1 MNSPTS
7 QLQPKSPA
15 QRVAAYSLGAALLIA
30 AIFSV
35 LHIAAAY
42 RTGAYLDHVAGAWT
56 TLAFDLAHGIFYR
69 PILGPIGYGG
79 TRFMPLYFSA
89 HALLIGLG
97 LSPVV
102 AGYILSGFSSLLL
115 LAAVFFVV
123 RTLGGS
129 TKHAAFAVLI
139 VAVIPEFQRALI
151 TIRGD
156 ILAGALS
163 VCGLVLA
170 SSRPTKGPRFWA
182 VIAILTLA
190 FACKLTSGFALI
202 AIVAWYIVSGERK
215 HALQLLGFGLL
226 SFAVVIGIAEAASDG
241 RMLSIFAACAG
252 ANMTVSRF
260 ARGPMEL
267 LRTASLYNFGTLALV
282 TAAFAISCAFPRRLP
297 SIYFLTALL
306 ATMVIF
312 ASPGTDYN
320 HLLDLEVA
328 AVLAIMS
335 GLREFSPDAQR
346 AASWFFAAV
355 VLMMSGTL
363 YALQRQTLDV
373 DRDFAARVISDTKG
387 IAVAENSLWPVSA
400 NVAPVVADP
409 FMLRV
414 VSERDP
420 RVSEPLVALLR
431 ARKVPVVLLMFNLDD
446 YRWWYER
453 THFGPAI
460 YNALHDNYTLTESR
474 PGVFVYRPKAQ

>member
-1 MNSPTS
+1 MNSPVS
-7 QLQPKSPA
+7 QLQTKPSA
-15 QRVAAYSLGAALLIA
+15 QRVAEYSLLA
-30 AIFSV
+30 V
-35 LHIAAAY
+35 LVVGVIQSIQHVATAY
-42 RTGAYLDHVAGAWT
+42 RDGAYLDHVAGAWT

-89 HALLIGLG
+89 HALLISLG
-97 LSPVV
+97 LSPVA
-102 AGYILSGFSSLLL
+102 AGYVLSALSALLL

-123 RTLGGS
+123 RALGG
-129 TKHAAFAVLI
+129 TARNAVVTGAI
-139 VAVIPEFQRALI
+139 IAVIPEFQRALV
-151 TIRGD
+151 TVRGD

-163 VCGLVLA
+163 VCGLFLA

-182 VIAILTLA
+182 MIVLFALA
-190 FACKLTSGFALI
+190 FACKLTSGFALV
-202 AIVAWYIVSGERK
+202 AVVAWYLISGERK
-215 HALQLLGFGLL
+215 HGLQLLGMGLL
-226 SFAVVIGIAEAASDG
+226 SFAAVVGIAEAASDG

-260 ARGPMEL
+260 AGGPIEL
-267 LRTASLYNFGTLALV
+267 LRTASLYDFGTLALV
-282 TAAFAISCAFPRRLP
+282 TAAFAISCALPRRLT
-297 SIYFLTALL
+297 SVYFLTALL

-328 AVLAIMS
+328 AVLAIVS
-335 GLREFSPDAQR
+335 ALHEFSPEAQR
-346 AASWFFAAV
+346 AAGWFFAAV
-355 VLMMSGTL
+355 VLMMSATL
-363 YALQRQTLDV
+363 YSLQRQTLNV
-373 DRDFAARVISDTKG
+373 DREFAARVISETKG

-400 NVAPVVADP
+400 GVAPVVADP

-420 RVSEPLVALLR
+420 RISAPLAALLR
-431 ARKVPVVLLMFNLDD
+431 ARQVPVVLLMFNLEE

-453 THFGPAI
+453 THFGPAV
-460 YNALHDNYTLTESR
+460 YNALHENYALTESR
-474 PGVFVYRPKAQ
+474 PGVFVYRPKTQ

>member
-1 MNSPTS
+1 MNSPVS
-7 QLQPKSPA
+7 QLQAKPSA
-15 QRVAAYSLGAALLIA
+15 ERVAGYSLIA
-30 AIFSV
+30 ALVIGAIQSV
-35 LHIAAAY
+35 LHVVRAY
-42 RTGAYLDHVAGAWT
+42 RHGAYLDHVAGAWT

-89 HALLIGLG
+89 HALLISAD
-97 LSPVV
+97 LSPIA
-102 AGYILSGFSSLLL
+102 AGYVLSAVSSLLL

-123 RTLGGS
+123 RPPGGS
-129 TKHAAFAVLI
+129 SRHAALAVLI
-139 VAVIPEFQRALI
+139 VAVIPEFQRALV

-182 VIAILTLA
+182 MVAILALA
-190 FACKLTSGFALI
+190 FACKLTSGFVLI

-215 HALQLLGFGLL
+215 RGLQVLGTGLL
-226 SFAVVIGIAEAASDG
+226 SFGVVVGVAEAASDG
-241 RMLSIFAACAG
+241 RMLSIFASCAG

-260 ARGPMEL
+260 ARGPIEL
-267 LRTASLYNFGTLALV
+267 LRTASLYDFGTLALV
-282 TAAFAISCAFPRRLP
+282 TAAFAISCALPRRLT

-320 HLLDLEVA
+320 HLLDLEVS
-328 AVLAIMS
+328 AVLAIVTA
-335 GLREFSPDAQR
+335 LPEFSHEAQR
-346 AASWFFAAV
+346 AGGWFFAAV
-355 VLMMSGTL
+355 VLTMSATL
-363 YALQRQTLDV
+363 YSLQHQTLNV
-373 DRDFAARVISDTKG
+373 DRDFAVRMISEAKG

-420 RVSEPLVALLR
+420 KISEPLVALLR
-431 ARKVPVVLLMFNLDD
+431 ARKVPVVLLMFNLEE

-460 YNALHDNYTLTESR
+460 YQALHDNYVLTESR

>member
-1 MNSPTS
+1 MNSPAS
-7 QLQPKSPA
+7 QMQPKSFPE
-15 QRVAAYSLGAALLIA
+15 RVSAYSLGTALGVA

-35 LHIAAAY
+35 LHIATAY
-42 RTGAYLDHVAGAWT
+42 RNGAYLDHVAGAWT
-56 TLAFDLAHGIFYR
+56 TLAFDLAHGVFYR
-69 PILGPIGYGG
+69 PIFGPIGFGG

-89 HALLIGLG
+89 HALLISMG
-97 LSPVV
+97 LSPVA
-102 AGYILSGFSSLLL
+102 AGYLLSALCSLVL
-115 LAAVFFVV
+115 LAAVYLFI
-123 RTLGGS
+123 RALGGDNRN
-129 TKHAAFAVLI
+129 AAITVAII
-139 VAVIPEFQRALI
+139 VVIPEFQRALV

-170 SSRPTKGPRFWA
+170 SSRPTRGPRFWA
-182 VIAILTLA
+182 MVTIFALA

-202 AIVAWYIVSGERK
+202 AVVAWYMVSGERK
-215 HALQLLGFGLL
+215 QGLRLLGMGLL
-226 SFAVVIGIAEAASDG
+226 SFAVVVGIAEAASDG
-241 RMLSIFAACAG
+241 RMLSIFSDCAG
-252 ANMTVSRF
+252 ANMGVSRL
-260 ARGPMEL
+260 ARGPIEL
-267 LRTASLYNFGTLALV
+267 LRTASLYDFGTLALL
-282 TAAFAISCAFPRRLP
+282 TGAFAVSCVYFRRLT
-297 SIYFLTALL
+297 SIYFLAALL

-328 AVLAIMS
+328 AVLAIIS
-335 GLREFSPDAQR
+335 ALYEFSPDVQR
-346 AASWFFAAV
+346 AAAWFFAAV
-355 VLMMSGTL
+355 VLMMSATL
-363 YALQRQTLDV
+363 YSLQRQTLDV
-373 DRDFAARVISDTKG
+373 DREFAARVISQAQG
-387 IAVAENSLWPVSA
+387 IAVAENSLWPVTA

-420 RVSEPLVALLR
+420 KVSEPLAALLR
-431 ARKVPVVLLMFNLDD
+431 ERKVPVVLLMFNLEE

-460 YNALHDNYTLTESR
+460 YQALHDNYVLAEFR